1 MQVPLL
7 TDFKRLEKEQ
17 QRFLM
22 FVAINVVSWQNII
35 GPVMILFGRKIQMPE
50 SLIGLLLS
58 FMPFTSL
65 LLLFTLP
72 MLIRIG
78 PKRVMMTAWFLRNII
93 TCLVFLMPLA
103 LASQVKWL
111 SWAVLLVSILGFCVM
126 RALGAGGWLP
136 WLHEIVPTEKRSTYF
151 STETAMTQLI
161 NVAVLFLQA
170 RLLAGNPDIPRFLLI
185 YGIGI
190 AMGIVSLITMGRIPG
205 GEGTV
210 EINALTGMSAYKK
223 AACDP
228 VFRRFLLIS
237 TFAFS
242 GLVWFSASYV
252 LYLRDVIGLTDSLN
266 MTLTACS
273 GLGILLTIGP
283 WGRFT
288 DKNGSG
294 LAMAKT
300 MFAHSF
306 APLILLFLLPGM
318 KGGTAAALAAVVLA
332 GVFNAPFNVAA
343 NRAMLNLV
351 PDESR
356 IGYTSL
362 WTICTALALGI
373 TPLAAGFLIEHFGLL
388 GFRLCF
394 ILSGLFSFVASLL
407 CLLFIH
413 GKAGDRSW
421 LHALVYTV
429 SLPMLGKIFWITL
442 GLDKSNR
449 KEETEN

>member
-1 MQVPLL
+1 MQLPLISDL
-7 TDFKRLEKEQ
+7 NKLNRAQ
-17 QRFLM
+17 QRFLV

-35 GPVMILFGRKIQMPE
+35 GPVMILFGRKIEMPE
-50 SLIGLLLS
+50 TLIGLLIS

-72 MLIRIG
+72 MLTRIG
-78 PKRVMMTAWFLRNII
+78 PKKVMMTSWFLRNII
-93 TCLVFLMPLA
+93 TCLVFLMPFA
-103 LASQVKWL
+103 LRTGVQWL
-111 SWAVLLVSILGFCVM
+111 SWAVLLISILGFCIM

-136 WLHEIVPTEKRSTYF
+136 WLHEIVEPEQRATYF
-151 STETAMTQLI
+151 STETAMSQLI
-161 NVAVLFLQA
+161 NVVVLFIQA

-185 YGIGI
+185 FGIGI
-190 AMGIVSLITMGRIPG
+190 VMGIVSLLTMRRIPG
-205 GEGTV
+205 GEGTA
-210 EINALTGMSAYKK
+210 EITPHIGIDAYKK

-228 VFRRFLLIS
+228 AFRRFLIIS

-252 LYLRDVIGLTDSLN
+252 LYLRDIIGLTDSMN

-294 LAMAKT
+294 LSMAKT

-318 KGGTAAALAAVVLA
+318 AHGVVAALAAVVMA
-332 GVFNAPFNVAA
+332 AIFNAPFNVAA

-351 PDESR
+351 PDEWR

-394 ILSGLFSFVASLL
+394 VFSALSTFAASLL
-407 CLLFIH
+407 CHVFIH
-413 GKAGDRSW
+413 GQTGDRSW
-421 LHALVYTV
+421 RNTLVYTL
-429 SLPMLGKIFWITL
+429 SLPMLGKVVWITL
-442 GLDKSNR
+442 GFDKSN
-449 KEETEN
+449 KNTEAKK